1 MSILDNGGLIRS
13 TIGNFFED
21 LKLSAEGVYYE
32 VDEKIAKRKADRY
45 GDLELTQENI
55 DYLRKVYAMINGQW
69 DYENE
74 CIKESDDEVGVSR
87 TKENY
92 SEEKIAY
99 YFGILQTIT
108 NHKDFNKCNPIDIG
122 IECGYS
128 EEDVQRAIHML
139 QNIKNQQK
147 GE

>member
-1 MSILDNGGLIRS
+1 MSIFDNGGLFSS
-13 TIGNFFED
+13 TIGNFIED
-21 LKLSAEGVYYE
+21 LKLSVEGAYYAA
-32 VDEKIAKRKADRY
+32 DEKIAKRKADCY
-45 GDLELTQENI
+45 GDFELTQENI
-55 DYLRKVYAMINGQW
+55 DFLRKVSAKINGQW
-69 DYENE
+69 DYENG
-74 CIKESDDEVGVSR
+74 CIKESNDEMGVGR

-139 QNIKNQQK
+139 RNIKNQQK
-147 GE
+147 G